1 MAALVVAASLCVL
14 AKGVATLKDRR
25 SPVIYRVSPDAQ
37 QLAVL
42 TERELKKLQR
52 RWLSRWQELLAIERA
67 LTVARD
73 RGAELCQHGR
83 VRDLRAVREA
93 RREAKYIALRLADAI
108 TWSKNQDVKKP
119 RVVHAIKP
127 AFRKTAQGFVSTRPA
142 HVETPP
148 PLSTLPFPLPEPPLH
163 ATDYMQVWPE
173 HDPRPWRHLR
183 RFRSDSASGPGDDDG
198 FDEEDSLRD
207 PVPMYSPSAGNA
219 DLQLPSYFG

>member
-1 MAALVVAASLCVL
+1 ML
-14 AKGVATLKDRR
+14 GPMR
-25 SPVIYRVSPDAQ
+25 S
-37 QLAVL
+37 
-42 TERELKKLQR
+42 
-52 RWLSRWQELLAIERA
+52 
-67 LTVARD
+67 
-73 RGAELCQHGR
+73 
-83 VRDLRAVREA
+83 
-93 RREAKYIALRLADAI
+93 
-108 TWSKNQDVKKP
+108 
-119 RVVHAIKP
+119 HAIKP